1 MRGLTHNVSYVR
13 AQPYLAPTWKPNG
26 FKLTAEFSKNYRA
39 ARRSAGLI
47 CNQSLRGSIP
57 RRSTTA
63 TTFNMHGYEVFLQAR
78 DRFIETLHE
87 TLNLLNQI
95 T

>member
-1 MRGLTHNVSYVR
+1 MQYDNNNITSEKEQELLN
-13 AQPYLAPTWKPNG
+13 LADNM
-26 FKLTAEFSKNYRA
+26 A
-39 ARRSAGLI
+39 SA
-47 CNQSLRGSIP
+47 
-57 RRSTTA
+57 A
-63 TTFNMHGYEVFLQAR
+63 TTFNMHGYEIFLQAR